1 MLGSFIKIKTKTE
14 SMYVSVNDIN
24 CIEESNKETI
34 IVTAYDRTFCDVVEI
49 NGVPC
54 KSIDDVA
61 RELNTFDI
69 V

>member
-1 MLGSFIKIKTKTE
+1 MLGSFIKIKEKTKST
-14 SMYVSVNDIN
+14 YVSVNDIEI
-24 CIEESNKETI
+24 IEESNKGTI
-34 IVTAYDRTFCDVVEI
+34 IVTTYDRIFCDVVEI

-69 V
+69 I